1 MPPQTKTD
9 RLNCGEIR
17 TLLVKYLIVA
27 LFTSPPSSHCSNACQ
42 HGTPRGHAFIFF
54 WHRTSCFNKGNLF

>member
-1 MPPQTKTD
+1 MALQMKAA

-17 TLLVKYLIVA
+17 TLSVKYLIVA
-27 LFTSPPSSHCSNACQ
+27 LFTSPPSPHYSKACQ

-54 WHRTSCFNKGNLF
+54 WHRNSCLN